1 MNKPKVLFL
10 CTGNTARSQLAEA
23 LLRRY
28 AGDQFDVYSAGI
40 EPGVFNPFTRLVLDE
55 IGIDSSQ
62 QFPKGLQQ
70 FLGKVTFQ
78 YLITVCARAEER
90 CPTVFPGVSYRLHW
104 AFDDPA
110 AVEGPEQAKLAKFR
124 EVRDAIDARIRDW
137 LLELKQQQPS
147 PNPASSLGLQ

>member
-1 MNKPKVLFL
+1 MDKPKVLFL
-10 CTGNTARSQLAEA
+10 CTGNTARSQIAEA

-40 EPGVFNPFTRLVLDE
+40 EPGVFNPFTRHVLDE
-55 IGIDSSQ
+55 IGINSSQ

-70 FLGKVTFQ
+70 FLGKVNFQ

-110 AVEGPEQAKLAKFR
+110 AIEGSDEVKLAAFR
-124 EVRDAIDARIRDW
+124 KIRDEIGVRIKEW
-137 LLELKQQQPS
+137 LKELHIE
-147 PNPASSLGLQ
+147 PAVSM